1 MRVIDFHSH
10 WFSRTFFET
19 LAAQSPL
26 PGSVEEKLAF
36 VSSKTGIEIPDP
48 DPAVHG
54 RRWLA
59 EMDRHG
65 VEHLCAF
72 ASLPEEA
79 GVVAAAAAAAPQ
91 RLSAFTLINPR
102 AEGIA
107 ARLET
112 LLGAQGLKGVLLFP
126 ALHGYSP
133 DDPALAPV
141 FDVLARHE
149 SIVYAHCGQFSV
161 RLRTLLGLPGA
172 RDLRHADPLRL
183 VPLAHAWPRIR
194 FVIPHFGAGFL
205 RETLM
210 AGAQAGNLYTD
221 TSSSHSWLATQCPR
235 PTLAQVFESALAA
248 FGPERVL
255 FGTDSTTFP
264 TGWQRARFEEQQ
276 AALKQAGVAPAVME
290 RVFALNARTL
300 LRLS

>member
-26 PGSVEEKLAF
+26 PGSVEDKLTLVREKA
-36 VSSKTGIEIPDP
+36 GIELP
-48 DPAVHG
+48 PADHAAHSA
-54 RRWLA
+54 RWLA
-59 EMDRHG
+59 EMDRNG

-72 ASLPEEA
+72 ASLPEEM
-79 GVVAAAAAAAPQ
+79 GVVAQAAAASAG
-91 RLSAFTLINPR
+91 RISAFTLIQPK
-102 AEGIA
+102 APEIA
-107 ARLET
+107 QRLEAILT
-112 LLGAQGLKGVLLFP
+112 THGHKGVLLFP

-133 DDPALAPV
+133 DDPSLAPV
-141 FDVLARHE
+141 LEVLARHE
-149 SIVYAHCGQFSV
+149 AIVYAHCGQFSV

-172 RDLRHADPLRL
+172 KDLRHADPLRL
-183 VPLAHAWPRIR
+183 LPVACAYPRIR

-210 AGAQAGNLYTD
+210 CATQASNIYTD
-221 TSSSHSWLATQCPR
+221 TSSSHGWLATQCPR

-248 FGPERVL
+248 FGPERIL

-264 TGWQRARFEEQQ
+264 TGWQRARFEEQR
-276 AALKQAGVAPAVME
+276 AALRQAGASMAVEE
-290 RVFALNARTL
+290 RIFRENARTL
-300 LRLS
+300 LKLA